1 MEIRGI
7 VEQLPKR
14 EEVALVLPTPAT
26 MLDLAIR
33 QNLDADKL
41 EKIMGLFERWEA
53 NEARKQFETAMTN
66 FKAERFV
73 IPKDKENKQY
83 GSWYTS
89 IEKMV
94 EVVTPFLSAHKLF
107 ATWAVDQTS
116 GIKVTCTLEGFG
128 HSKYCSVTF
137 PPDTSGKKN
146 SLQEIKSAITYGK
159 ICTYESVCGLA
170 SEAGNLSD
178 DGNAAGGKVD
188 NLSERLEWIANAR
201 SNEELRRLYEQSYNF
216 AEDLGD
222 VRAMNAIIEAKNK
235 KYKELNPKVRGA

>member
-1 MEIRGI
+1 MAITQPELI
-7 VEQLPKR
+7 
-14 EEVALVLPTPAT
+14 PAT
-26 MLDLAIR
+26 DPNWQPPDNALAISPASMLDLAIR

-41 EKIMGLFERWEA
+41 DKIMGLFERWEA
-53 NEARKQFETAMTN
+53 NEARKKFEAAMAG
-66 FKAERFV
+66 FKAEHFV

-83 GSWYTS
+83 NSWYTS

-94 EVVTPFLSAHKLF
+94 EVVTPFLAKHKLF

-128 HSKYCSVTF
+128 NSKSCSVTF

-159 ICTYESVCGLA
+159 ICTFESVCGLA

-178 DGNAAGGKVD
+178 DGNGAGKGRMD
-188 NLSERLEWIANAR
+188 DIGERLDWIANC
-201 SNEELRRLYEQSYNF
+201 SSMGELHKIFYGAVKVAKEADDYEAIKRLT
-216 AEDLGD
+216 A
-222 VRAMNAIIEAKNK
+222 AKDAK
-235 KYKELNPKVRGA
+235 KKELE